1 VVNHTIDSPS
11 AEDALPE
18 ISLRDTEAAFVEIL
32 PVIAPHDRIAVDT
45 EADSL
50 HCYFEKLCLIQ
61 ISVPGSDMLVD
72 PLADFSLTPLWEA
85 LRGKEIVFHGADY
98 DLRLLRRTGCPRI
111 PRIFDTMLGARLC
124 GYKEFSYAA
133 LLKLFFGLEIG
144 KASQKAN
151 WARRP
156 LSPQMVAYAV
166 NDTRHLLKVA
176 ELVEADLVKLGRRAW
191 LDQMCERAIRSAELD
206 KEIDPDQVWRISGSG
221 TLRGRAAAIFRELW
235 RWREEEAKK
244 VDRPTFHIMNSEMMI
259 HAAEKFDRGD
269 RVEIAHLRG
278 SREHHFYEAAKRG
291 QALPQS
297 EWPQFI
303 RAERIR
309 PTQEQLSEI
318 ENFKKRRDK
327 VAVEFQIDPSLIAPK
342 ATLEGLAFRPEETLA
357 KLLPWQREVMGL

>member
-1 VVNHTIDSPS
+1 MVNSDQESP
-11 AEDALPE
+11 AEE
-18 ISLRDTEAAFVEIL
+18 IQPPVPLRDTEAAFLEVL
-32 PVIAPHDRIAVDT
+32 PVLAPHDRIAVDT

-61 ISVPGSDMLVD
+61 ISVPGMDMLID
-72 PLADFSLTPLWEA
+72 PLAGFSLTPLWDA
-85 LRGKEIVFHGADY
+85 LSGKEIVFHGADY
-98 DLRLLRRTGCPRI
+98 DLRLLRRTGCPRL

-144 KASQKAN
+144 KASQKSN

-166 NDTRHLLKVA
+166 NDTHHLLKVA
-176 ELVEADLVKLGRRAW
+176 ELVEADLVKLGRREW

-206 KEIDPDQVWRISGSG
+206 KEIDPDQVWRIAGSG
-221 TLRGRAAAIFRELW
+221 TLRGRAAAILRELW
-235 RWREEEAKK
+235 HWREEEAKK

-259 HAAEKFDRGD
+259 HAAERFDRGE
-269 RVEIAHLRG
+269 RVEIPHLRG

-291 QALPQS
+291 QSLPQS
-297 EWPQFI
+297 EWPKFV
-303 RAERIR
+303 RTERLR

-318 ENFKKRRDK
+318 EVFKKHRDK
-327 VAVEFQIDPSLIAPK
+327 VATELQIDPSLIAPK
-342 ATLEGLAFRPEETLA
+342 AMLEGLAFRREETLA
-357 KLLPWQREVMGL
+357 RLLPWQRELMGV